1 MTLLNNYFIINNLLP
16 QNGVTLKYEGVPI
29 YTQHAGR
36 NPKLDNL
43 LKLKTPVGKTLLEL
57 INENKIVRVNTNS
70 GYYTY
75 LYDITNAYLSDSD
88 GYSAGDVGIGT
99 PSEYG
104 LSDLYLQSVLS
115 TYYSTRSHDV
125 FQLTIQTPTDLTPFT
140 IVCDQNGYGMS
151 RTSDYFL
158 PAAGNEND
166 STPVVKT
173 DYTLE
178 NPIFSDE
185 IQVSA
190 TKNYDG
196 VIVLT
201 LNNVSN
207 ASKTVRQIGL
217 FNCLLRIRIKFDA
230 NSQNITI
237 ANLTSGQKDIIDN
250 AYNNITGFHIEYP
263 IDDTSYA
270 YYDSYSNV
278 IACLP
283 ILMSK
288 CKLST
293 PIVLQPGESK
303 SITYEIKY

>member
-16 QNGVTLKYEGVPI
+16 QNGPTLKYSGIPI
-29 YTQHAGR
+29 YTQNAGR

-57 INENKIVRVNTNS
+57 INENKIVKVPTTS

-75 LYDITNAYLSDSD
+75 LYDVTQAYLDDSNR
-88 GYSAGDVGIGT
+88 YSAGDVGIGT

-104 LSDLYLQSVLS
+104 LGDLYLQSVLS
-115 TYYSTRSHDV
+115 TSYSTRSSSISE
-125 FQLTIQTPTDLTPFT
+125 LTMQTPTDLTPFT
-140 IVCDQNGYGMS
+140 IVCNQNGYGMG

-158 PAAGNEND
+158 AAAGNEND
-166 STPVVKT
+166 SIPVAKT
-173 DYTLE
+173 DYALD
-178 NPIFSDE
+178 NPIFNDE
-185 IQVSA
+185 IQISA
-190 TKNYDG
+190 TTNYDG
-196 VIVLT
+196 IIVLT
-201 LNNVSN
+201 LNNISN
-207 ASKTVRQIGL
+207 SSKTIRQIGL
-217 FNCLLRIRIKFDA
+217 FNCLLRVRIKFDVDG
-230 NSQNITI
+230 QNIKI

-270 YYDSYSNV
+270 DYDPYSNV

-288 CKLST
+288 CKLTT
-293 PIVLQPGESK
+293 PIVLQPGENK

>member
-16 QNGVTLKYEGVPI
+16 QNGPYLKYEGLNI
-29 YTQHAGR
+29 YTQNAGR

-57 INENKIVRVNTNS
+57 IDENKIVRVPTGS
-70 GYYTY
+70 SSYVY
-75 LYDITNAYLSDSD
+75 LQDVAQAYLGDSG
-88 GYSAGDVGIGT
+88 GYTAGDVGIGA
-99 PSEYG
+99 PSQYG
-104 LSDLYLQSVLS
+104 LNDLYLQSVLS
-115 TYYSTRSHDV
+115 TSYSTRDHSISE
-125 FQLTIQTPTDLTPFT
+125 LTIQTPTDLTPFT
-140 IVCDQNGYGMS
+140 IVCDPNGYGMS

-166 STPVVKT
+166 STPVAKT
-173 DYTLE
+173 DYALE
-178 NPIFSDE
+178 NPIFNDE

-196 VIVLT
+196 IIVLT

-217 FNCLLRIRIKFDA
+217 FNCLLRTRIKFDTDG
-230 NSQNITI
+230 QNTKI
-237 ANLTSGQKDIIDN
+237 ANLSSSQKDIIDS
-250 AYNNITGFHIEYP
+250 AYNNITGFHVEYP
-263 IDDTSYA
+263 IDDANYA
-270 YYDSYSNV
+270 TYDSYSNV

-303 SITYEIKY
+303 TITYEIKY

>member
-16 QNGVTLKYEGVPI
+16 QNGATLKYEGVPI
-29 YTQHAGR
+29 YTQDAGR

-57 INENKIVRVNTNS
+57 INENKIAKVPTTS
-70 GYYTY
+70 SYYTY
-75 LYDITNAYLSDSD
+75 LYDIVQAYLDDSNS
-88 GYSAGDVGIGT
+88 YAAGDVGIGT

-104 LSDLYLQSVLS
+104 LNDLYLQSVLS
-115 TYYSTRSHDV
+115 TSYSTRSHDV
-125 FQLTIQTPTDLTPFT
+125 SQLTIQTPTDLTPFT

-166 STPVVKT
+166 STPVAKT
-173 DYTLE
+173 DYALE

-196 VIVLT
+196 IIVLT

-207 ASKTVRQIGL
+207 SSKTIRQIGL
-217 FNCLLRIRIKFDA
+217 FNCLLRTRIKFDTDG
-230 NSQNITI
+230 QNITI
-237 ANLTSGQKDIIDN
+237 ANLSSGQKDIIDS
-250 AYNNITGFHIEYP
+250 AYNNVTGFHIEYP
-263 IDDTSYA
+263 INDTNYA